1 MSIHLLNNK
10 VSNNNDDGALSTIKK
25 GNVLVLYY
33 ANWCPHCVTFKPMW
47 HDFIN
52 KVKGGACKKNI
63 TIVSV
68 EHEDLQK
75 PENSAL
81 EGEAQGFPTLKFY
94 SKPNLG
100 GSQIYEEE
108 RTIDGLINFVNKHGS
123 SSVGTQ
129 TKEPVTKG
137 KKGKATKGKKGKA
150 TKGKKG
156 KQTGGAKRTRKAKKE
171 KKLTKPQ
178 MNDKE
183 TEKYTKKAISK
194 IHKELKKSKTI
205 SQKLIKD
212 MKKEFKL

>member
-1 MSIHLLNNK
+1 
-10 VSNNNDDGALSTIKK
+10 
-25 GNVLVLYY
+25 
-33 ANWCPHCVTFKPMW
+33 MW
-47 HDFIN
+47 SDFIN
-52 KVKGGACKKNI
+52 KVKGGVCKKTI

-81 EGEAQGFPTLKFY
+81 EGQAQGFPTLKFY
-94 SKPNLG
+94 SEPNLG

-108 RTIDGLINFVNKHGS
+108 RTIDGLINFVNKHGKS
-123 SSVGTQ
+123 TVSTQ
-129 TKEPVTKG
+129 TKTPVGKK
-137 KKGKATKGKKGKA
+137 KKGKP

-156 KQTGGAKRTRKAKKE
+156 KQSGGAKRTRKGKKG
-171 KKLTKPQ
+171 KKLTNPQ

>member
-10 VSNNNDDGALSTIKK
+10 VPNNNDDSALSTINK

-47 HDFIN
+47 NDFIN
-52 KVKGGACKKNI
+52 KVKGGACKKNV
-63 TIVSV
+63 TIVSI

-75 PENSAL
+75 PENSTL
-81 EGEAQGFPTLKFY
+81 EGQVQGFPTLKFY
-94 SKPNLG
+94 SKPNLE

-123 SSVGTQ
+123 SSIGTQ
-129 TKEPVTKG
+129 AKAPVSKG
-137 KKGKATKGKKGKA
+137 KTGKRNKK
-150 TKGKKG
+150 TL
-156 KQTGGAKRTRKAKKE
+156 TGGAKKTRKVKKG
-171 KKLTKPQ
+171 KKKSKPQ

-205 SQKLIKD
+205 SKKLIKD
-212 MKKEFKL
+212 MKKEFHI

>member
-10 VSNNNDDGALSTIKK
+10 VPSNNDDSALSTIKK
-25 GNVLVLYY
+25 GNALVLYY

-47 HDFIN
+47 SDFIN
-52 KVKGGACKKNI
+52 KVKSGACKKTI
-63 TIVSV
+63 TIISV

-108 RTIDGLINFVNKHGS
+108 RTVDGLINFVNKHGKS
-123 SSVGTQ
+123 TVSTQ
-129 TKEPVTKG
+129 TKIPITKEKKGKVTKG
-137 KKGKATKGKKGKA
+137 KGKGKKD
-150 TKGKKG
+150 
-156 KQTGGAKRTRKAKKE
+156 KQTGGAKRTRKAKKG
-171 KKLTKPQ
+171 KKLNKPQ

-212 MKKEFKL
+212 MKKEFKI